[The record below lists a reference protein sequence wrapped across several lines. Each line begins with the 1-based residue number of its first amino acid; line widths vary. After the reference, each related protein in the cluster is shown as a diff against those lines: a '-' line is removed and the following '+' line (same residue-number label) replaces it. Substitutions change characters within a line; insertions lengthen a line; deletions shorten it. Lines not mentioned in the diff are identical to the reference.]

1 MNTQGSIRPY
11 HQSIDLNLYR
21 HDLSCLSYYAL
32 MLAHKLLVKKCGI
45 LRGKEEKQ
53 EVVGIRRMIHLG
65 PKIMLKKDSE

>member
-1 MNTQGSIRPY
+1 
-11 HQSIDLNLYR
+11 
-21 HDLSCLSYYAL
+21 
-32 MLAHKLLVKKCGI
+32 MLAHKILVKKCGI